1 VRDRADQS
9 QRGRETIF
17 PQGGHPSGSPK
28 HDTKGKSETYA
39 AAICSLSGSTSVMTP
54 QLIKQAKIFIID
66 DELVSVQLLEHILNL
81 AGYTNLSMTTDS
93 RRAVSMFMDDD
104 PDLVLLDLHMPDPDG
119 YEILKALRKLEPADT
134 FLPIIVLTGDVTWG
148 ARRLALADGA
158 TDFLSKPLDD
168 IEVKLRINN
177 VLKTRFLHRQ
187 LQNKKALLEE
197 RVRERTALLEQTI
210 AELKRAHLPLFSGP
224 Q

>member
-1 VRDRADQS
+1 
-9 QRGRETIF
+9 
-17 PQGGHPSGSPK
+17 
-28 HDTKGKSETYA
+28 
-39 AAICSLSGSTSVMTP
+39 MTP
-54 QLIKQAKIFIID
+54 ELIKQAKIFIID
-66 DELVSVQLLEHILNL
+66 DELVSIRLLERILNL
-81 AGYTNLSMTTDS
+81 AGYANLSMTTDS
-93 RRAVSMFMDDD
+93 RRAISMFTDDD

-119 YEILKALRKLEPADT
+119 YEILKALRKLEPPDT
-134 FLPIIVLTGDVTWG
+134 FLPIIVLTADVTWA

-187 LQNKKALLEE
+187 LQNEKALLEE

-210 AELKRAHLPLFSGP
+210 TELRRANLPLFSGSR
-224 Q
+224 

>member
-1 VRDRADQS
+1 MNP
-9 QRGRETIF
+9 E
-17 PQGGHPSGSPK
+17 
-28 HDTKGKSETYA
+28 
-39 AAICSLSGSTSVMTP
+39 
-54 QLIKQAKIFIID
+54 LIKQAKIFMID
-66 DELVSVQLLEHILNL
+66 DELVSVRLLERILNL

-93 RRAVSMFMDDD
+93 RRAVSMFTDDD

-119 YEILKALRKLEPADT
+119 YEILKALRKLEPPDT
-134 FLPIIVLTGDVTWG
+134 FLPIIVLTADVTWA

-177 VLKTRFLHRQ
+177 VLRTRFLHRQ
-187 LQNKKALLEE
+187 LQNEKALLEE
-197 RVRERTALLEQTI
+197 RVRERTALLEHTI
-210 AELKRAHLPLFSGP
+210 TELRRANLPLFSSN

>member
-1 VRDRADQS
+1 
-9 QRGRETIF
+9 
-17 PQGGHPSGSPK
+17 
-28 HDTKGKSETYA
+28 
-39 AAICSLSGSTSVMTP
+39 MTP
-54 QLIKQAKIFIID
+54 ELIKQAKIFIID
-66 DELVSVQLLEHILNL
+66 DEPVSVRLLERILNL
-81 AGYTNLSMTTDS
+81 AGYKNLSMTTES
-93 RRAVSMFMDDD
+93 SRAVSMFMDDD

-119 YEILKALRKLEPADT
+119 YVILKELRRLEPADT
-134 FLPIIVLTGDVTWG
+134 FLPIIVLTADVTWG

-187 LQNKKALLEE
+187 LQNEKALLEE

-210 AELKRAHLPLFSGP
+210 LELRRANLPLFTGN

>member
-1 VRDRADQS
+1 
-9 QRGRETIF
+9 
-17 PQGGHPSGSPK
+17 
-28 HDTKGKSETYA
+28 
-39 AAICSLSGSTSVMTP
+39 MTP
-54 QLIKQAKIFIID
+54 ELIKQAKIFIID
-66 DELVSVQLLEHILNL
+66 DELVSIRLLERILNL
-81 AGYTNLSMTTDS
+81 AGYANLSMTTDS
-93 RRAVSMFMDDD
+93 RRAVSMFTDDD

-119 YEILKALRKLEPADT
+119 YEILKSLRKLEPPDT
-134 FLPIIVLTGDVTWG
+134 FLPIIVLTADVTWA

-187 LQNKKALLEE
+187 LQNEKALLEE

-210 AELKRAHLPLFSGP
+210 TELRRANLPLFSGSR
-224 Q
+224 

>member
-1 VRDRADQS
+1 
-9 QRGRETIF
+9 
-17 PQGGHPSGSPK
+17 
-28 HDTKGKSETYA
+28 
-39 AAICSLSGSTSVMTP
+39 MTP
-54 QLIKQAKIFIID
+54 ELIKQAKIFIID
-66 DELVSVQLLEHILNL
+66 DELVSIRLLERILNL

-93 RRAVSMFMDDD
+93 RRAVSMFTDDD

-119 YEILKALRKLEPADT
+119 YEILKSLRKLEPTDT
-134 FLPIIVLTGDVTWG
+134 FLPIIVLTADVTWA

-187 LQNKKALLEE
+187 LQNEKALLEE

-210 AELKRAHLPLFSGP
+210 TELRRANLPLFSGSR
-224 Q
+224 